1 MQISKAVWQPFLM
14 TMRLYRL
21 TFAQFIFVPRDF
33 GGSKGHKQGQKVF
46 LLGLVVIINADLNTK
61 YFFTSDNLCLRDG
74 WKDMK
79 QFLIFVGPRFGK
91 FHSIRRKN
99 LTWYCCI
106 MTSGASV
113 NSLRSSMFIY
123 VLLLYIPQSSL
134 QFWVT
139 SVMTSWLHEVMTEAA
154 INVPIAVML
163 CGGWRLYG
171 LVKGSHWIK
180 TDKSYSLKVAD
191 SFLTKY
197 IFCDVTH

>member
-1 MQISKAVWQPFLM
+1 MGNIALAFTASRGYLRSMIFTYYLENVPMQISKAIWQPFLM
-14 TMRLYRL
+14 TLRLYRL

-99 LTWYCCI
+99 SSDTV
-106 MTSGASV
+106 ASWP
-113 NSLRSSMFIY
+113 LEPQWIAWGHPCLYMFYSYIY
-123 VLLLYIPQSSL
+123 LKVHCSFEWPQS
-134 QFWVT
+134 WPRGC
-139 SVMTSWLHEVMTEAA
+139 MRSWL
-154 INVPIAVML
+154 
-163 CGGWRLYG
+163 RLQ
-171 LVKGSHWIK
+171 
-180 TDKSYSLKVAD
+180 
-191 SFLTKY
+191 
-197 IFCDVTH
+197 

>member
-46 LLGLVVIINADLNTK
+46 LLGLVVIINAALNTK

-113 NSLRSSMFIY
+113 NSLRSSMFICLY
-123 VLLLYIPQSSL
+123 FYNSKFPAVLSDLSNDL
-134 QFWVT
+134 V
-139 SVMTSWLHEVMTEAA
+139 AA
-154 INVPIAVML
+154 WGHDWGCNKRANCSDVK
-163 CGGWRLYG
+163 WRLKA
-171 LVKGSHWIK
+171 VWACQRHSHWIK